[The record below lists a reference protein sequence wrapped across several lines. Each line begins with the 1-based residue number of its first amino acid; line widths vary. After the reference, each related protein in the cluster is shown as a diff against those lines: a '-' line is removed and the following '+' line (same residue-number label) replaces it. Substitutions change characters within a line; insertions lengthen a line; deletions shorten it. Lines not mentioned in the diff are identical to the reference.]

1 MTVQVTPR
9 FGAEAPRHHLKAR
22 DRRYGMSD
30 AYVLLIKQLPELHQ
44 RSVSVNSH
52 HLRVYEERGV
62 GLKATDKWAI
72 PLTRIEHDQVHT
84 VGARE
89 EVADFTKGVNA
100 YRLAELLW
108 EAWEVHG
115 DRALPHMQQII
126 EERVKWPVHSMR
138 LTTKRCCLCTK
149 CRCPITR

>member
-1 MTVQVTPR
+1 MSTVRFSGGGMTVQVTPR
-9 FGAEAPRHHLKAR
+9 FKSKSTRRRLKAR

-30 AYVLLIKQLPELHQ
+30 AYVLLIKQLPSCISGQ
-44 RSVSVNSH
+44 YPCDPH

-89 EVADFTKGVNA
+89 EVAWFTAKGVNA

-108 EAWEVHG
+108 EAWESHG

-126 EERVKWPVHSMR
+126 EERVE
-138 LTTKRCCLCTK
+138 
-149 CRCPITR
+149 